1 MPLTR
6 PLPPPR
12 SVASPR
18 ARSAP
23 LDIGTSAHKPSAP
36 EPAALSPSSAM
47 AMFASNA
54 SSTCTM
60 TDLSST
66 LAGGSTQGPPLMGKD
81 AKVFTVHVGNTYSQ
95 VRPPNSTPGACLV
108 AGHHERVGRHRAGMR
123 ALLCGVLGRRSS
135 MWRAF

>member
-1 MPLTR
+1 
-6 PLPPPR
+6 
-12 SVASPR
+12 
-18 ARSAP
+18 
-23 LDIGTSAHKPSAP
+23 
-36 EPAALSPSSAM
+36 M

-95 VRPPNSTPGACLV
+95 VRPTHLHPSSGISPERGAGLYGNV
-108 AGHHERVGRHRAGMR
+108 TLRG
-123 ALLCGVLGRRSS
+123 LLYGVLGRRSS